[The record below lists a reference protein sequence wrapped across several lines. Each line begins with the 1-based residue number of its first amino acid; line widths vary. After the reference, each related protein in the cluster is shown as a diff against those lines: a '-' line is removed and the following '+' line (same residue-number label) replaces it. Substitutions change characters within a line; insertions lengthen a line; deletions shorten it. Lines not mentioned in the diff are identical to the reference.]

1 MYACQARCCKEERIM
16 KSVLGRSDENK
27 LNQKQIEINS
37 EESGLVSLPLKP
49 PPSKKNS
56 VVYDING
63 NELSYKRQ
71 SIMIVEDYILSD
83 DKPRKLHSR
92 ISITDFK
99 RQLHK
104 KKRQGQI
111 MQYRSRYYEA
121 SKNRMERA
129 DEDNKLLQEDTKLLQ
144 LYLVEDEMNT
154 SLDYV
159 VETLS
164 KEKNQNTSTY
174 SNSDTIIRC
183 IMCNRILYDLILYE
197 EADRLKN
204 CVCSNCI
211 KSYNSM
217 IETINNYEYLSS
229 PILDNSII
237 CSNDSNNKQK
247 GFSDKLKQT
256 LKDLLK

>member
-1 MYACQARCCKEERIM
+1 M
-16 KSVLGRSDENK
+16 KGVLGRSDENK
-27 LNQKQIEINS
+27 LDQKQIEINS
-37 EESGLVSLPLKP
+37 EESGLESLPLKP
-49 PPSKKNS
+49 PLSKRNS
-56 VVYDING
+56 MIYDINE

-83 DKPRKLHSR
+83 DKSRRLHSR

-104 KKRQGQI
+104 KKSQRQI
-111 MQYRSRYYEA
+111 MQYRSRYCEP

-129 DEDNKLLQEDTKLLQ
+129 EEDNKPLQGDSKLLQ
-144 LYLVEDEMNT
+144 SYLVEDEMNT

-159 VETLS
+159 VDTLS
-164 KEKNQNTSTY
+164 KEKNQNTSIY
-174 SNSDTIIRC
+174 SNSDIIIRC

-197 EADRLKN
+197 KADRLKD

-237 CSNDSNNKQK
+237 HSNDSNNKQK
-247 GFSDKLKQT
+247 GFSNKLKQA